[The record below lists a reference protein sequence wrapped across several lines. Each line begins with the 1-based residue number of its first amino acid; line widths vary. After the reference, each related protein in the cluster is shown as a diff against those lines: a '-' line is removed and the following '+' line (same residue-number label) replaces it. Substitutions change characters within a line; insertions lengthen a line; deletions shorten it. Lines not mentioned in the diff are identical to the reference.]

1 MKALINKLNKWANSN
16 TTIYSDLLRVGIG
29 VFFFFKGIQFADQT
43 ELIVQLIHPKDA
55 NIASMFIANYVVMA
69 HFSGGILIAFGLLTR
84 LACIVQLPIVVGA
97 VLFHFMGETIDSVEF
112 TQAILALACT
122 VFFIVFGSG
131 KHSVDYTLKLQL

>member
-1 MKALINKLNKWANSN
+1 MKALINKLNKWANAR
-16 TTIYSDLLRVGIG
+16 TTIYSDLLRIGIG

-43 ELIVQLIHPKDA
+43 DVIVQLIHPRDA

-69 HFSGGILIAFGLLTR
+69 HFAGGIMIVFGLLTR
-84 LACIVQLPIVVGA
+84 LSCLVQLPIVVGA
-97 VLFHFMGETIDSVEF
+97 VAFHFMAETINSVEF
-112 TQAILALACT
+112 TQALLALACT